1 MIQKETLIQFLE
13 GHLSQFF
20 SSTAFSNL
28 TIGHILMIAIGLF
41 FIYLAIKKEYQP
53 LLLIPIGFGI
63 ILGNVPVIQG
73 LQVGVYQDGSVLSF
87 LFSGVSKGLYPSLIF
102 LGIGAMTDFSSL
114 ISNPKLILIGAA
126 AQLGIFGAYAAALM
140 LGFPASAAGAIGIIG
155 AADGPT
161 AIFLSSKLAP
171 EYLGAIAISAYIY
184 MSLVPYIQPP
194 IMRLLT
200 TKKERVIR
208 MKPSRVVS
216 KVEKILFPI
225 IGLLLTC
232 FIVPAGIPLL
242 GMLFFGNLLKESGV
256 TKRLADSAK
265 GPLIDLVTILIGLT
279 IGASTQADT
288 FLTEQTLRIFVLGAF
303 AFIIA
308 TIGGIVFVKFMNL
321 FLGEGNKINP
331 LIGNAGVA
339 AMPDSARVSHVLGLE
354 YDKTNHLLMHAMG
367 PNVAGVIGSAVTA
380 GILLSF
386 LF

>member
-1 MIQKETLIQFLE
+1 MAQQETLIQFLQ
-13 GHLSQFF
+13 GHLIQFF

-28 TIGHILMIAIGLF
+28 TLGHILMIVIGLF

-73 LQVGVYQDGSVLSF
+73 LQVGIYENGSVLNF

-102 LGIGAMTDFSSL
+102 LGIGAMIDFSSL

-126 AQLGIFGAYAAALM
+126 AQLGIFGAYAIALL
-140 LGFPASAAGAIGIIG
+140 LGFTPSAAGAIGIIG

-161 AIFLSSKLAP
+161 AIFLSSRLAP

-184 MSLVPYIQPP
+184 MSLVPFIQPP

-200 TKKERVIR
+200 TKNERVIR

-216 KVEKILFPI
+216 KVEKIMFPI

-279 IGASTQADT
+279 IGASTQAET
-288 FLTEQTLRIFVLGAF
+288 FLTNQTLRIFILGAF

-308 TIGGIVFVKFMNL
+308 TMGGIVFVKFMNL
-321 FLGEGNKINP
+321 FLKEGNKINP

-339 AMPDSARVSHVLGLE
+339 AMPDSARVSQVLGQE

>member
-1 MIQKETLIQFLE
+1 MTQKETLVQFLH
-13 GHLSQFF
+13 GHLSQFI

-28 TIGHILMIAIGLF
+28 TIGHIIMIAIGLF

-73 LQVGVYQDGSVLSF
+73 LQVGIYENGSVLNF
-87 LFSGVSKGLYPSLIF
+87 MFSGVSKGLYPSLIF

-126 AQLGIFGAYAAALM
+126 AQLGIFGAYAAALL
-140 LGFPASAAGAIGIIG
+140 LGFTPSASGAIGIIG

-161 AIFLSSKLAP
+161 AIFLSSRLAP

-200 TKKERVIR
+200 TSKERVIR

-288 FLTEQTLRIFVLGAF
+288 FLTNQTLRIFVLGAF

-321 FLGEGNKINP
+321 FLKEGNKINP

-339 AMPDSARVSHVLGLE
+339 AMPDSARVSQVLGQE